1 LVKMPTF
8 GVSPTCPVC
17 QQKVYFAEEVKCLNN
32 SYHKLCLKCSSCS
45 KTLDSSTVNDHNGS
59 IYCRVCYGK
68 NFGPKGYGYASGG
81 AGLLSEGNPVRTV
94 LEPELEFWH
103 RRLKGQQQEQSAS
116 AGGASVAALSAKFG
130 GGGEKCS
137 RCQSTVYFNERV
149 QASGR
154 VFHRSCF
161 KCADCGKPLEA
172 GGESEHKGEVYCR
185 GCYARSYGTKGFVAG
200 SSMHVS

>member
-1 LVKMPTF
+1 MPTF

-68 NFGPKGYGYASGG
+68 NFGPKGYGYASE
-81 AGLLSEGNPVRTV
+81 ASSRSNRHLLE
-94 LEPELEFWH
+94 EPPSPLYPPN
-103 RRLKGQQQEQSAS
+103 SA
-116 AGGASVAALSAKFG
+116 A
-130 GGGEKCS
+130 GGEKCS

-185 GCYARSYGTKGFVAG
+185 GCYARSYGTKGFCGWQLNARVLSWFETCAQTPKIQ
-200 SSMHVS
+200 